1 MPQANST
8 IPPRLTELLGD
19 CLASYQIEQTWLM
32 AEQMK
37 PLSGQKILFII
48 SLDEQGLN
56 YEYYRFLAKIRGN
69 SNLFKDCLAALIID
83 GQSELYTKS
92 IGRELVL
99 AANQA
104 GCAFIGRPLVE
115 ATLSLNNF
123 EVQAEFSGF
132 SLFASYQT
140 AVNNLLKRLFIKQP
154 PYCAASSDLLV
165 IHAAAHAKS
174 NTHALWS
181 MVKSHLDG
189 LTIKEIGLR
198 NGSMVDCSGCPY
210 TMCLHYGERSDC
222 YYGGIITTDCYP
234 ALEKS
239 KALLLLCPNYNDAL
253 SANLTAFINRLTAL
267 YRRQP
272 FFSKAV
278 FALIV
283 SGYSGSDI
291 LAGQIISGLC
301 MNKSFFLPPN
311 FCLMQT
317 ANYPGSINTIAD
329 IEKQAALFGQQIRE
343 IYK

>member
-1 MPQANST
+1 MPQANNALPT
-8 IPPRLTELLGD
+8 RLSELMAD
-19 CLASYQIEQTWLM
+19 CLANYQIIQTWTS
-32 AEQMK
+32 AEQMQPITGK
-37 PLSGQKILFII
+37 KLLFII
-48 SLDEQGLN
+48 SLDDQGLN
-56 YEYYRFLAKIRGN
+56 LEYYRFLSIIRAN
-69 SNLFKDCLAALIID
+69 PNFFKDCLGALIID

-123 EVQAEFSGF
+123 EVQAEFSGL
-132 SLFASYQT
+132 SLFVSYQT

-154 PYCAASSDLLV
+154 PYCAVSSDLLV
-165 IHAAAHAKS
+165 IHAASHAKS

-181 MVKSHLDG
+181 MVKGHLDG
-189 LTIKEIGLR
+189 LNIKEIGLR

-301 MNKSFFLPPN
+301 MNKSFFLPAN

-317 ANYPGSINTIAD
+317 ANYPGSINAIAD
-329 IEKQAALFGQQIRE
+329 IETQAAEFAQQIQE